1 MVNENINKRIYIT
14 LPLKMISVLN
24 SYAEEYSY
32 VRLSDVI
39 RHMIEDS
46 QLYRSFK
53 FYSEH

>member
-1 MVNENINKRIYIT
+1 MINEEINKRITIT
-14 LPLKMISVLN
+14 LPLKMITVLN
-24 SYAEEYSY
+24 NYACENGY

-39 RHMIEDS
+39 RHMIEDC